1 MKLKITIEC
10 DNAAFTEAPMVLAI
24 GVECCRILRKLSH
37 LLESEDVCDGW
48 RHALMDLN
56 GNRVGEAVVVGK
68 TIVAKTKPTS
78 VRSNKRS
85 G

>member
-1 MKLKITIEC
+1 MKLKITIAC
-10 DNAAFTEAPMVLAI
+10 DNAAFTDAT

-48 RHALMDLN
+48 RRALLDLN

-68 TIVAKTKPTS
+68 TIVAKTKPIS

-85 G
+85 GLWR